1 MAIVWPCTMSAHDYA
16 AAGRGI
22 EVPRPSCQRCQLE
35 MSFHGFY
42 ERPLRIGASELR
54 LCIRRARCR
63 ACRSSHALLP
73 DFVARARLDVVDV
86 IGTAIE
92 QVAAGAST
100 AKATAGSG
108 GVPQTTVRSWRRR
121 FAERAGVLARG
132 FLAAAAALGDLVPR
146 APRAGELAL
155 AVAAMGA
162 AVSAARRRL
171 SASGSD
177 WRIANRIV
185 GGELLAANTNPP
197 WLLA

>member
-121 FAERAGVLARG
+121 FAERAGVLA
-132 FLAAAAALGDLVPR
+132 
-146 APRAGELAL
+146 L